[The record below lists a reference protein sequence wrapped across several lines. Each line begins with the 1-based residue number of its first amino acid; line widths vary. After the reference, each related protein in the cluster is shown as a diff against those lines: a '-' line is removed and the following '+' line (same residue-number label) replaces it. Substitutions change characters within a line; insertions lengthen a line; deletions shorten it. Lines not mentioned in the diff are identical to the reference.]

1 MITGYE
7 MSDYQLPQQPPS
19 SIAENELVAFLLP
32 DAVKLLENDFLTSG
46 IELNISGKIFGD
58 VFDLRELLAKAIT
71 KTGGPAS
78 EQFYRLLY
86 RVDIPETK
94 IKALLEEGPSEPFEI
109 RVAELLIVRALQKAY
124 YRKKYSA

>member
-1 MITGYE
+1 
-7 MSDYQLPQQPPS
+7 MSDYQLPEKPPS

-46 IELNISGKIFGD
+46 IELKISGKIFGD
-58 VFDLRELLAKAIT
+58 VFDLRELLAKEIA

-86 RVDIPETK
+86 RADIPEMK
-94 IKALLEEGPSEPFEI
+94 IKTLLQEGPNEPFEI

-124 YRKKYSA
+124 YRKKYST

>member
-1 MITGYE
+1 MT
-7 MSDYQLPQQPPS
+7 DDRLPEKPPS
-19 SIAENELVAFLLP
+19 SIAENELVELLLP
-32 DAVKLLENDFLTSG
+32 DAIRLLENDFLTSG
-46 IELNISGKIFGD
+46 IELKISGKIFGD
-58 VFDLRELLAKAIT
+58 VFDLRELLAKELV

-86 RVDIPETK
+86 RVDIPEKK
-94 IKALLEEGPSEPFEI
+94 IKELLSEEAGEPFEI